1 MCCNTLIV
9 LSLPSSVHTGQ
20 LLVLMSHQGKVR
32 AQQKTVGSLQ
42 RQAAQCRPVYVCV
55 FARGEESWPGEE
67 EEKEEEEIFLNNI
80 VLQGD
85 H

>member
-9 LSLPSSVHTGQ
+9 LSLQSRVHIGQ

-32 AQQKTVGSLQ
+32 AQQKTVGSSQ
-42 RQAAQCRPVYVCV
+42 RQAVQCRPVYVCM
-55 FARGEESWPGEE
+55 FARGKESWPG
-67 EEKEEEEIFLNNI
+67 KEEEIFDNI

-85 H
+85 R